1 MIVAG
6 MLVSFALVDVDD
18 CGVSELLAELLLV
31 PEGLK
36 EVGDLEKKDR
46 AASLVHVGRDCIQS
60 SGFPSEHLLDG
71 FQHLFSRWG
80 RVKFQVHRSLWK
92 ALNGCVIDCRGAVE
106 DTVKVFSP
114 SL

>member
-18 CGVSELLAELLLV
+18 CDVSELLGELLLV

-36 EVGDLEKKDR
+36 EVGYLEKKNR
-46 AASLVHVGRDCIQS
+46 ATSLVHVGRDCIQS
-60 SGFPSEHLLDG
+60 WGFPSEHLLHG
-71 FQHLFSRWG
+71 FQHHFSRWG
-80 RVKFQVHRSLWK
+80 RVKFQVHPSLWK
-92 ALNGCVIDCRGAVE
+92 TFNGCVIDCRGAVE

>member
-18 CGVSELLAELLLV
+18 CGVSELLGELLLV

-36 EVGDLEKKDR
+36 EVGDLEKQDR
-46 AASLVHVGRDCIQS
+46 VTSLVHVGRDCIQS
-60 SGFPSEHLLDG
+60 WGFPSEHLLDS

-92 ALNGCVIDCRGAVE
+92 A
-106 DTVKVFSP
+106 FSG
-114 SL
+114 